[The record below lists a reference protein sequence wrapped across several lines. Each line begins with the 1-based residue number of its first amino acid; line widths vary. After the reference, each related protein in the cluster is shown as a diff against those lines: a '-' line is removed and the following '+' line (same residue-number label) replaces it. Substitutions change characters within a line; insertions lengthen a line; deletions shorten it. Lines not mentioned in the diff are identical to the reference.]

1 MKKFVVLMVM
11 TLLFL
16 GTGGML
22 MAADGPHVEKV
33 NDNLYVIQGLGGNI
47 TVLITEEGVLLIDA
61 GNTRKDGETVLK
73 EIAQLT
79 DQPLKVILLTHYHS
93 DHSYGLCAMPAD
105 VPVIATEMTA
115 ENLKNIEEVNRKHV
129 IEVGYPKYFKE
140 MEEYIAQ
147 NEGVNDDEV
156 KKARAQVEAAKKRLE
171 AYKSVTLRYPDETFD
186 KEKVIRLGG
195 YTVRFFFPGP
205 AHTNGE
211 AMVLIEEMNVLVTG
225 DNLFSGMFPYI
236 DIRSGGDA
244 MNLLKIVKDES
255 EKDYAAVIPGHGP
268 VVRGTEGLSEFA
280 RYLEYA
286 RDEVAKAKKNG
297 MTEEEAIE
305 KVTLE
310 KYSDLAVPQYREF
323 TIRAFYRAL

>member
-1 MKKFVVLMVM
+1 MVM
-11 TLLFL
+11 TLLLL
-16 GTGGML
+16 GTGGIL
-22 MAADGPHVEKV
+22 MAADGPQVEKL

-47 TVLITEEGVLLIDA
+47 TVLVTEEGVLLIDA
-61 GNTRKDGETVLK
+61 GNTRKDGETVLR

-93 DHSYGLCAMPAD
+93 DHSYGLCAMPDD

-115 ENLKNIEEVNRKHV
+115 ENLKTIEEVNRKHV

-140 MEEYIAQ
+140 MEEFIAQ
-147 NEGVNDDEV
+147 NEGVNDEDV
-156 KKARAQVEAAKKRLE
+156 QKAKARVEAAKKRLE
-171 AYKSVTLRYPDETFD
+171 AYKSIILRYPDETFE

-205 AHTNGE
+205 AHTNGN
-211 AMVLIEEMNVLVTG
+211 AMVLIEGMKALITG

-236 DIRSGGDA
+236 DIRSGGDPV
-244 MNLLKIVKDES
+244 NLLKIVKEHS
-255 EKDYAAVIPGHGP
+255 EKDYEIVVPGHGP
-268 VVRGTEGLSEFA
+268 VVRGTEGLKDFA

-286 RDEVAKAKKNG
+286 RDEVAKAKEKG

-305 KVTLE
+305 KVTLD
-310 KYSDLAVPQYREF
+310 KYADLAVPQYREF